1 MPIGALEAGLEVSRD
16 AVGNVWGS
24 RAVIGEIAPDV
35 PETIVGFDGVTLAE
49 AMRDVGL
56 DPARCGARISQP
68 SSSFNIEQGPVL
80 EEADLPA
87 ALVTGIAAIRGT
99 LVEIKGTANHSSP
112 FRWHTAATR
121 WPALPSRS
129 T

>member
-1 MPIGALEAGLEVSRD
+1 MSALTRPD
-16 AVGNVWGS
+16 AA
-24 RAVIGEIAPDV
+24 RREDIAAFI
-35 PETIVGFDGVTLAE
+35 ELH
-49 AMRDVGL
+49 
-56 DPARCGARISQP
+56 
-68 SSSFNIEQGPVL
+68 IEQGPVL